1 MARLRFRHHAGFV
14 GALAAAALSVAAA
27 PLNSVDDAA
36 GAWEMSL
43 DGSYRKCRVTLD
55 PEDLGSARPL
65 RKGRHPG
72 RADELPI
79 SNQSGDGGL
88 AKDGAKAGQKGAP
101 LSRGGVPGSAE
112 NVPHHRNGNALMDD
126 RQHQDI
132 DVVAAKLP
140 TRAVEGQKPRPRSN
154 ACDPDDHSGELA
166 SI

>member
-1 MARLRFRHHAGFV
+1 MPRWIIISLARRRATAGV
-14 GALAAAALSVAAA
+14 LDAQDERDVPLS
-27 PLNSVDDAA
+27 
-36 GAWEMSL
+36 
-43 DGSYRKCRVTLD
+43 
-55 PEDLGSARPL
+55 
-65 RKGRHPG
+65 KGRHPG

-112 NVPHHRNGNALMDD
+112 NVPHHRNGNTIAND
-126 RQHQDI
+126 REHQDI
-132 DVVAAKLP
+132 DFVSAELP

-166 SI
+166 SV